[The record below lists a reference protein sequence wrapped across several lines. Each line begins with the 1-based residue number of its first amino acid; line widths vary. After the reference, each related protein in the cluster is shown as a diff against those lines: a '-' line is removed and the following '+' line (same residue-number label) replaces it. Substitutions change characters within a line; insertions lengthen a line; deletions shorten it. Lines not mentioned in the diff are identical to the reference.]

1 MNRSVFSLVRERRI
15 PPRLSRSEVDRFRRL
30 VYTSRRAQTL
40 VAACVS
46 LVAGIT
52 VARGLGAADSAAD
65 AWTGEVRAVA
75 TRHRIERGATLTLDD
90 LVDVMLPPALA
101 PDEVVTEVTPGMR
114 VQVDLPARTILVAP
128 MLEGTVD
135 YPSDWRV
142 VAFPPGADGLPM
154 SAGDRLDIVAGTN
167 VLVEGAVVATVSPLT
182 LAVPADLAAPVAAA
196 VRLGDVS
203 LVGR

>member
-1 MNRSVFSLVRERRI
+1 M
-15 PPRLSRSEVDRFRRL
+15 
-30 VYTSRRAQTL
+30 YGSRRAQTL
-40 VAACVS
+40 AAAGVS

-52 VARGLGAADSAAD
+52 VARGLAAAESAAD
-65 AWTGEVRAVA
+65 AWTGDVRAMV
-75 TRHRIERGATLTLDD
+75 TRHRIEHGTTITHDD

-101 PDEVVTEVTPGMR
+101 PDEAVTELTPGMR
-114 VQVDLPARTILVAP
+114 TKVDLPARTILVAP
-128 MLEGTVD
+128 LLEGAVD

-142 VAFPPGADGLPM
+142 VAFPPGADGLPVA
-154 SAGDRLDIVAGTN
+154 AGDSLDIVAGTN
-167 VLVEGAVVATVSPLT
+167 VLVEGAVVASVTPLT